1 MIRTPIVERSV
12 DLGDVWLNVA
22 SAGSGGAVVLLHGFP
37 DSWRLWR
44 YQIRLLAAAGH
55 RVIAPDLRGFGRS
68 SRPSGVADYRMNVL
82 VGDLTGLLDSTG
94 VDRATVVGHDW
105 GAVLAWRLAGSLPQ
119 RVDRLVA
126 VSVGHP
132 AANTDGAPD
141 QQERSRYLRWFL
153 PPGVAERMLPRD
165 DWRLFRDWGWHGA
178 ERNTDPNCDRQIDDL
193 SRPGALTAG
202 LNWYRA
208 NLGSAAPD
216 QPVRAMVPI
225 SCPTMGVWSAG
236 DQFLAEAQMTR
247 SEQFVTGP
255 WRYERLTC
263 DHWVPVHAAD
273 ELANLLLDF
282 LGGPENPT
290 VDDPGISG
298 LA

>member
-12 DLGDVWLNVA
+12 DLGDVRLNVA
-22 SAGSGGAVVLLHGFP
+22 SAGSGRPVVLLHGFP

-44 YQIRLLAAAGH
+44 YQIRVLAAAGY

-68 SRPSGVADYRMNVL
+68 SRPSDVADYRMNVL
-82 VGDLTGLLDSTG
+82 VGDITGLLDSTG
-94 VDRATVVGHDW
+94 VDRAAVVGHDW

-119 RVDRLVA
+119 RVDRLVV

-132 AANTDGAPD
+132 AAASPIGASD
-141 QQERSRYLRWFL
+141 QQQRSGYLRWFL

-178 ERNTDPNCDRQIDDL
+178 ERNTDPDCDRQIADL

-208 NLGSAAPD
+208 NLGSAAAADQPRQGHGADLVPD
-216 QPVRAMVPI
+216 DGGVVHRGPVPDRGADDPVRA
-225 SCPTMGVWSAG
+225 SS
-236 DQFLAEAQMTR
+236 
-247 SEQFVTGP
+247 S
-255 WRYERLTC
+255 
-263 DHWVPVHAAD
+263 PVR
-273 ELANLLLDF
+273 
-282 LGGPENPT
+282 GGTN
-290 VDDPGISG
+290 G
-298 LA
+298 

>member
-1 MIRTPIVERSV
+1 M
-12 DLGDVWLNVA
+12 
-22 SAGSGGAVVLLHGFP
+22 
-37 DSWRLWR
+37 
-44 YQIRLLAAAGH
+44 
-55 RVIAPDLRGFGRS
+55 
-68 SRPSGVADYRMNVL
+68 SGVISGESIA
-82 VGDLTGLLDSTG
+82 G
-94 VDRATVVGHDW
+94 VVGHDW

-132 AANTDGAPD
+132 AANTDCAPD
-141 QQERSRYLRWFL
+141 QQERSGYLRWFL

-208 NLGSAAPD
+208 NLGSALSTEQHD
-216 QPVRAMVPI
+216 KAMVAI
-225 SCPTMGVWSAG
+225 SCPTMGVWSTG
-236 DQFLAEAQMTR
+236 DQFLTEAQMTR

-273 ELANLLLDF
+273 ELGHLLLDF
-282 LGGPENPT
+282 LR
-290 VDDPGISG
+290 
-298 LA
+298 

>member
-22 SAGSGGAVVLLHGFP
+22 SAGSGRPVVLLHGFP

-44 YQIRLLAAAGH
+44 HQIRLLAAAGH

-68 SRPSGVADYRMNVL
+68 SRPSDVADYRTNVL

-94 VDRATVVGHDW
+94 VERAAVVGHDW

-132 AANTDGAPD
+132 AANTSGAPD

-208 NLGSAAPD
+208 NLGSALSTEQHD
-216 QPVRAMVPI
+216 KAMAAI
-225 SCPTMGVWSAG
+225 SCPTMGVWSTG
-236 DQFLAEAQMTR
+236 DQFLTEAQMTR

-273 ELANLLLDF
+273 ELGHLLLDF
-282 LGGPENPT
+282 L
-290 VDDPGISG
+290 S
-298 LA
+298 